1 MNYVGISIVF
11 GVLLAV
17 LTLIIEIITW
27 NIIKKRKKNGY
38 CYIENN
44 NQMVEELYNKWRLLK
59 NDQYKREEKNQYVN
73 IIKTKDMDEIKH
85 ARNLLNSPLGEIAFW
100 GILLTA
106 FTAALSKV
114 VLLISY
120 IYVAELP
127 ILEENITNAVSI
139 IGNFVMIPLLGMIVF
154 FIYKSINNYQRDKY
168 LIGIMDETIKEMEYR
183 EDKIEAVKT
192 DSKDDVIGQ
201 NLSKE

>member
-1 MNYVGISIVF
+1 MNYIGISIVF

-27 NIIKKRKKNGY
+27 NTIKKRKKNGY
-38 CYIENN
+38 IENN
-44 NQMVEELYNKWRLLK
+44 NQMIKELYNKWRLLK

-73 IIKTKDMDEIKH
+73 IIKTKDMDEIEH
-85 ARNLLNSPLGEIAFW
+85 ARNLLNSSLGEIAFW

-120 IYVAELP
+120 IYVVELP
-127 ILEENITNAVSI
+127 ILEENIPNSASI
-139 IGNFVMIPLLGMIVF
+139 IENFVMIPLLGMIVF
-154 FIYKSINNYQRDKY
+154 FIYKSINNYQRD
-168 LIGIMDETIKEMEYR
+168 
-183 EDKIEAVKT
+183 
-192 DSKDDVIGQ
+192 
-201 NLSKE
+201 

>member
-1 MNYVGISIVF
+1 M
-11 GVLLAV
+11 
-17 LTLIIEIITW
+17 
-27 NIIKKRKKNGY
+27 IK
-38 CYIENN
+38 
-44 NQMVEELYNKWRLLK
+44 ELYNKWRLLK

-73 IIKTKDMDEIKH
+73 IIKSKDMDEIKH

-100 GILLTA
+100 GILFTA

-127 ILEENITNAVSI
+127 ILEENIPNAASI

-192 DSKDDVIGQ
+192 DSEDDVIGQ

>member
-1 MNYVGISIVF
+1 MNYIGISIVF

-38 CYIENN
+38 IENN
-44 NQMVEELYNKWRLLK
+44 NQMIKELYNKWRLLK

-73 IIKTKDMDEIKH
+73 IIKTKDMDEIEH
-85 ARNLLNSPLGEIAFW
+85 ARNLLNSSLGEIAFW

-120 IYVAELP
+120 IYVVELP
-127 ILEENITNAVSI
+127 ILEENIPNSASI
-139 IGNFVMIPLLGMIVF
+139 IENFVMIPLLGMIVF

-192 DSKDDVIGQ
+192 DSEDDVIGQ